1 MDKHAKRSSLLHYPV
16 LIVFTLFFVGLFA
29 LDLITPDRAYSELE
43 NTTLSSARPSPSSRP
58 RG

>member
-43 NTTLSSARPSPSSRP
+43 NAFSLETISFRS
-58 RG
+58 

>member
-29 LDLITPDRAYSELE
+29 LDLITPDRAYLFFSH
-43 NTTLSSARPSPSSRP
+43 SVIKSAFS
-58 RG
+58 

>member
-29 LDLITPDRAYSELE
+29 LDLIVAGDAGKGSLRISC
-43 NTTLSSARPSPSSRP
+43 
-58 RG
+58 

>member
-29 LDLITPDRAYSELE
+29 LDLITRTGPTVRWRTPPSA
-43 NTTLSSARPSPSSRP
+43 SARP
-58 RG
+58 